1 MFEAL
6 EAGSIPIVSKK
17 DYLDPA
23 FSYGNNPH
31 PCGEGSAAWNTVAAS
46 PFAQAVSVDSW
57 EDLPQLLDELLD
69 MPDDTIDQLQVECGR
84 WYEALMRGTFA
95 SLLNASS
102 FPKFWPQEGP
112 IMPLDLLESAPP

>member
-1 MFEAL
+1 MHKQPNDYVL
-6 EAGSIPIVSKK
+6 GHQSTRKKYMYPSIFF
-17 DYLDPA
+17 LR
-23 FSYGNNPH
+23 H
-31 PCGEGSAAWNTVAAS
+31 
-46 PFAQAVSVDSW
+46 
-57 EDLPQLLDELLD
+57 
-69 MPDDTIDQLQVECGR
+69 QVECGR